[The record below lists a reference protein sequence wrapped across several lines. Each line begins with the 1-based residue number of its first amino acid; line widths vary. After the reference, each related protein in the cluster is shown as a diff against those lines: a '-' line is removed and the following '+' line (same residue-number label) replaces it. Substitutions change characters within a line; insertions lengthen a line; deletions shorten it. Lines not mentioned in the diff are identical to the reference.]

1 MLKTNAL
8 QIHVKDNVAIAT
20 QKIASG
26 ETIAIGGKK
35 TIVAVEDI
43 AAGHK
48 IALSSIAKG
57 EKVYRYGEAIAE
69 AVGDIK
75 PGEWVHVH
83 NTKAYPR

>member
-1 MLKTNAL
+1 MLKSNAL

-26 ETIAIGGKK
+26 ETISINGKK
-35 TIVAVEDI
+35 AVVAKEDI
-43 AAGHK
+43 TPGHK
-48 IALSSIAKG
+48 IAIASISKG
-57 EKVYRYGEAIAE
+57 DKVYRYGEAIAE
-69 AVGDIK
+69 AIKDIK